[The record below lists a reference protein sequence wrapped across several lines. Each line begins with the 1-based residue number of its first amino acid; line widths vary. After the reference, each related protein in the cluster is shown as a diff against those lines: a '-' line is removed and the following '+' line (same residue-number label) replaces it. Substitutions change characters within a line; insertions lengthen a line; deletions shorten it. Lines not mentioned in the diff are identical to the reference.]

1 MKFHCP
7 HCNQGL
13 TGDASL
19 AGQSVCC
26 PACSKKFDIPS
37 DFAQQDAV
45 EATTSAPTEAAPTT
59 SEGQPSAS
67 NAAAPQAAAA
77 PQPPLIPKV
86 KVKVKAT
93 AKSQFAAGHADGT
106 NVSPLWTGLWGM
118 GATLL
123 NYLLLW
129 PIHNSY
135 VGQLY
140 IHRGWVP
147 PVETF
152 LFWWAVAFLMFKYR
166 KLEKQKRG
174 LLFDLLP
181 DEVGRDITQA
191 NVDKFIER
199 IWQLPVKPG
208 ESFLVTRVLRGLEYF
223 RIRNNNSEV
232 AGVLGSQSSIDGNA
246 VGSSYTLL
254 KVFIWAIPILGF
266 IGTVQ
271 GLGSA
276 VGGFASGL
284 DAAADLSVVKGSL
297 NKITVGLAVA
307 FDTTLLALIMSLPLM
322 FIMSSWQKAE
332 DDLLNRI
339 DEYCN
344 ENLLRRLKDFG
355 GPEEQERP
363 VTGANI
369 HVVVQ
374 NAVNAAM
381 AAHHVE
387 LQTYFAKL
395 EAIGTQLRAHATEGF
410 KEAQNQWLAARSED
424 LNKITEALQ
433 NIGERQIEAMGQ
445 VQTAMTAASRT
456 TEQASKVAVTAEQ
469 RLLAVTKSADA
480 LTRHLDGVERAVGAL
495 NTVLGKFSEKQIV
508 IQPPPRRFLGF
519 LRRNNGVE
527 KNG

>member
-1 MKFHCP
+1 MRFHCP
-7 HCNQGL
+7 HCDQSL
-13 TGDASL
+13 TGDVSL
-19 AGQSVCC
+19 AGQTVYC
-26 PACSKKFDIPS
+26 PACSKKFEIPS
-37 DFAQQDAV
+37 ECAQQDIIEETVA
-45 EATTSAPTEAAPTT
+45 APTETAPGAP
-59 SEGQPSAS
+59 EGQAPAEG
-67 NAAAPQAAAA
+67 AAATQASAG
-77 PQPPLIPKV
+77 PLPRTTPKV
-86 KVKVKAT
+86 KVKAPGKPLLGV
-93 AKSQFAAGHADGT
+93 GHADGT
-106 NVSPLWTGLWGM
+106 NVSPLWTGLWGLA
-118 GATLL
+118 GTAL

-135 VGQLY
+135 IGQLY

-147 PVETF
+147 LVETL
-152 LFWWAVAFLMFKYR
+152 LFWWAVAFLVFKYR

-191 NVDKFIER
+191 NVDKFIAR
-199 IWQLPVKPG
+199 IWHLPVKPG
-208 ESFLVTRVLRGLEYF
+208 ESFLVTRVLRGLEHF
-223 RIRNNNSEV
+223 GIRNDNSEV
-232 AGVLGSQSSIDGNA
+232 ATVLGSQSTIDGNA

-322 FIMSSWQKAE
+322 FVMSSWQKVE

-344 ENLLRRLKDFG
+344 ENLLRRLKNFG
-355 GPEEQERP
+355 GPEEQEKP

-381 AAHHVE
+381 SAHHVE
-387 LQTYFAKL
+387 LQTYFEKL
-395 EAIGTQLRAHATEGF
+395 AAIGVQLRAHATEGF
-410 KEAQNQWLAARSED
+410 KQAQSQWLTARAED

-445 VQTAMTAASRT
+445 VQTAMSAASKT
-456 TEQASKVAVTAEQ
+456 AEQTSKVAVTSEQ
-469 RLLAVTKSADA
+469 RLAAVTKSADA
-480 LTRHLDGVERAVGAL
+480 LTQHLAGVGRAVGAL
-495 NTVLGKFSEKQIV
+495 NNVLGRFSEKQIV
-508 IQPPPRRFLGF
+508 IQPQKRSGFLGF
-519 LRRNNGVE
+519 LRRDNGGE